1 MDRAVTAAAAPLP
14 LHSGAALATPG
25 SPAPETPLPP
35 LREEITLE
43 PGPALRGGAPS
54 WTLGDPARNRF
65 FRIGW
70 TEFEILCRWRLRR
83 PQEIVR
89 RVNAE
94 TALTIELADVE
105 AFLAFLDR
113 AELLRRSGPAET
125 GKLAARLKAGRQGPL
140 NWLMHHYLFMR
151 VPLLRPEPMLRA
163 LLPALSFV
171 YGRAFLLVTLAAA
184 TAGLLLV
191 MRQWDGFVSALPWLF
206 SLEGAALAGL
216 ALFCSKALHE
226 LGHGLTAV
234 RHGCRVP
241 TMGIA
246 FMVLAPVLYT
256 DTSAAWTL
264 RERRRRLAI
273 GVAGIGFELALAAY
287 ALLLWTVLPD
297 GVLRSAVYVWAT
309 TTWLLTL
316 IVNIS
321 PFMRFDGYYLL
332 CDLVEIPNLQER
344 AFALTRY
351 LIRRL
356 LFAFDEEPP
365 EYWPPRTRAFLV
377 AYAIGTWTYRFV
389 LFLGIALLVYHM
401 FFKALGLVLFAVEI
415 WYFIMRPVVLELR
428 EWARRLRREKP
439 TRRGLITCAV
449 FAALGISLFLPWPTS
464 LHLPAVLAARE
475 RTQLYLPVAARV
487 EAVHVRVGDVVAAG
501 QPVVGFESP
510 ELAFRFAQSE
520 RNAASL
526 AAQLQAAEPGAGDP
540 ARAAVLVRRL
550 SAARSEIKALRQETE
565 RLVIRAPFA
574 GTVMELAEPL
584 GIGEWFK
591 AGEAVAYLV
600 DAGTVKVDAYVEE
613 ADLGR
618 IAPGAE
624 GSFVPADLSRERM
637 AIRVTA
643 IDEMA
648 TRNLPDRELA
658 SLHGGAIAARQ
669 DENRQIIPEIPV
681 YRVEIAAR
689 SEPREAHPVIGTA
702 IVAGKPVRPYR
713 LIANLALR
721 VLYREG
727 SLD

>member
-1 MDRAVTAAAAPLP
+1 MSAAALPLP
-14 LHSGAALATPG
+14 LGSGVAPAVPG

-35 LREEITLE
+35 LREEIELI
-43 PGPALRGGAPS
+43 PGPTLSGGAPS
-54 WTLGDPARNRF
+54 WTLSDPARNRF

-70 TEFEILCRWRLRR
+70 TEFEILCRWRLGR

-94 TALTIELADVE
+94 TALTISPEDVE
-105 AFLAFLDR
+105 AFLTFLDR
-113 AELLRRSGPAET
+113 AELLRRSGPADT
-125 GKLAARLKAGRQGPL
+125 GKLAARRVAGRRGPL
-140 NWLMHHYLFMR
+140 NWLLHHYLFMR
-151 VPLLRPEPMLRA
+151 IPLLRPEPMLRA
-163 LLPALSFV
+163 LLPALSFL
-171 YGRAFLLVTLAAA
+171 YGWTFLAVTLAAGV
-184 TAGLLLV
+184 TGLVLV
-191 MRQWDGFVSALPWLF
+191 MRQWDGFVSALPWFF

-246 FMVLAPVLYT
+246 FLVLAPVLYT

-273 GVAGIGFELALAAY
+273 GAAGVAFELALAAY

-297 GVLRSAVYVWAT
+297 GALRSAVYVWAT

-316 IVNIS
+316 VINIS

-365 EYWPPRTRAFLV
+365 EYWPPRTRVFLV

-415 WYFIMRPVVLELR
+415 WYFIMRPVVLELG
-428 EWARRLRREKP
+428 EWARRLTREKP
-439 TRRGLITCAV
+439 TRRGLFTCAV
-449 FAALGISLFLPWPTS
+449 LAALGISLFLPWPTS

-475 RTQLYLPVAARV
+475 RTQLYLPAAARV
-487 EAVHVRVGDVVAAG
+487 QAVHVRVGEDVAAG
-501 QPVVGFESP
+501 QPVVSFESP
-510 ELAFRFAQSE
+510 DLAFRLAQAG

-540 ARAAVLVRRL
+540 ARAAVLVQRL
-550 SAARSEIKALRQETE
+550 AAARAEIAALRQETE

-584 GIGEWFK
+584 SIGEWLK

-600 DAGTVKVDAYVEE
+600 DAATVKVDAYVEE
-613 ADLGR
+613 AHLSR
-618 IAPGAE
+618 IVPGAE
-624 GSFVPADLSRERM
+624 GSFVPADLALERM
-637 AIRVTA
+637 PIRVAA

-658 SLHGGAIAARQ
+658 SPHGGAIAARQ

-681 YRVEIAAR
+681 YRVEIATL
-689 SEPREAHPVIGTA
+689 SEPRETHPVIGTA
-702 IVAGKPVRPYR
+702 IVAGKPVRPWR
-713 LIANLALR
+713 LVANLVLR

-727 SLD
+727 TFD